1 MIRSGRTWGRLRH
14 DLTGTP
20 EYSQS
25 TNVRGTIGVSL
36 SSVFLVCCSFVIAFA
51 FSACTATRPVVKIGL
66 LAPFEGLHRERGYE
80 ALAAMRAAL
89 AEQPLSDVE
98 VLPLALDTSADPSQA
113 RRAAAK
119 LLRDESVVAVVGP
132 LRPQQVA
139 AVADLIAAADVIWR
153 LPTAPSSA
161 EKLQMLVTAF
171 LTQIDGKNILLA
183 GQNSGWPQLSAD
195 EWSARSGK
203 DVTIGDEV
211 ETDASVDAILWLGDA
226 PTGQK
231 IVPFPSG
238 QRASAVIRSLR
249 LCCPRSWM
257 ARRLAPCIGESRW
270 TAASVQVSSGSGLQR
285 MNPPHRLRMPSFGPR
300 KRRWSKWG
308 ETKRDPTRRHWRYS
322 LSNAQEAVNWPKS
335 SLSLESRRVRTAI

>member
-132 LRPQQVA
+132 LRLQQVA
-139 AVADLIAAADVIWR
+139 AVADLIAVADVIWR

-211 ETDASVDAILWLGDA
+211 GTDASVDAILWLGDA
-226 PTGQK
+226 PTGAAFLTRLRSENRTVPFWTTSIGGDPVFAALLLEKLDGAALGPVYWGIALDGSVSAGQFREWAATHEPSTPTAYAVFRATQAALEQVGGNK
-231 IVPFPSG
+231 ARSDTQALAIFTLERTGSSELAEIVPFP
-238 QRASAVIRSLR
+238 
-249 LCCPRSWM
+249 
-257 ARRLAPCIGESRW
+257 
-270 TAASVQVSSGSGLQR
+270 
-285 MNPPHRLRMPSFGPR
+285 
-300 KRRWSKWG
+300 
-308 ETKRDPTRRHWRYS
+308 
-322 LSNAQEAVNWPKS
+322 
-335 SLSLESRRVRTAI
+335 